1 MASNPQAQD
10 KIRQAF
16 ADKDAQAF
24 SDWVLIL
31 LGRGYAT
38 RLGAR
43 GGISFKWVGAGQED
57 IERSRQEMAKQFA
70 AHFGK
75 R

>member
-1 MASNPQAQD
+1 MTSNPQAQAQV
-10 KIRQAF
+10 RQAF
-16 ADKDAQAF
+16 AAKDAQAF

-31 LGRGYAT
+31 LGRGYVT

-43 GGISFKWVGAGQED
+43 GGLSFKWVGASQAD
-57 IERSRQEMAKQFA
+57 VERERQEMAKQFA